1 MRIESMRDMVREDG
15 PSFKQKEREKERE
28 KYSAENEFLCF
39 NILVLFAF
47 LKKPTSQITLD
58 CVAIYLVRIL
68 SPRLFAS
75 QFQLKNKTYI
85 MYLLLQAKLME
96 SNPWLAPSTSASLA
110 GNRHATQPSKRI
122 YTISIFFTPYIF
134 HYRSCC
140 AEN

>member
-1 MRIESMRDMVREDG
+1 MAHHLNRKRGR
-15 PSFKQKEREKERE
+15 ERERKVFSR
-28 KYSAENEFLCF
+28 KRIFMFQYFGFIC
-39 NILVLFAF
+39 F

-85 MYLLLQAKLME
+85 IYLLLQAKLME